1 MTESELRDEIKRL
14 GAQLDIARADRRKAL
29 NERDSLA
36 LERDGAWIAVDRVN
50 AATAKRHDR
59 DISNPMGGAGSW
71 WQDGWDEAI
80 GAVAKLLECDS
91 HLDAVEDAAQRVS
104 DELAT
109 LREIRRLSEL
119 YVRLTLRLAS
129 AANNPSVPIEDL
141 IPMTDAQESVFS
153 DLRKVLGLKP

>member
-1 MTESELRDEIKRL
+1 MTESELRDEIKRF

-36 LERDGAWIAVDRVN
+36 LERDEALSATERAN
-50 AATAKRHDR
+50 TATAKRYDR
-59 DISNPMGGAGSW
+59 DISNPTGGMDSE

-80 GAVAKLLECDS
+80 SAVAKLLECDS
-91 HLDAVEDAAQRVS
+91 HLDAVEDAAQRNAA
-104 DELAT
+104 ELAT

-129 AANNPSVPIEDL
+129 ATNNPSVPIEDL
-141 IPMTDAQESVFS
+141 IPMTDAQESTFD
-153 DLRKVLGLKP
+153 DLRKVLGLKS